1 MDAVPT
7 AAGQK
12 LQHSERPMGMSG
24 SNDSMTILEAADPR
38 NADELLLE
46 SLGYKQEM
54 KRDISLVST
63 FAIAFGC
70 CSILS
75 GLTPLWGSAMTSG
88 GSVAVIWGWI
98 TVSIFTFLVGLSLA
112 EICSAYPVTGGL
124 YIWVS
129 RLAPQEWV
137 PIMCWLTGWF
147 NWLGLTVAITSADLG
162 ISQYIASIIAINN
175 PDYNASV
182 YWQYGIFLVILLAHG
197 MINSMHIKYNGV
209 FNQASLWW
217 HIIGTLLIITVALA
231 LTPNKPSAKWVF
243 SFFEN
248 DTGFPDGYAFFIG
261 LLQCQYTLS
270 GYDSA
275 AHMSEETKGA
285 AKGAPFGI
293 LLSIGTAS
301 IVGLAFLLAVNFC
314 VQDFSRQIVNASITP
329 EMTQVF
335 LDGVG
340 YNWTIVFV
348 TIIMGAMFFSGSA
361 LTLGSSRMVFAFAR
375 DGAMPWSKYLY
386 RLNKWTHAPV
396 YAVWGNIIFAAIVGL
411 LYIIN
416 DTAFSAIVSVNTI
429 ASSLAYLI
437 PITLKFTVARNKFKR
452 GPFHLGPFSDV
463 INFIAIVWIIFT
475 SALFVCPTEAPVTAL
490 NMNYAIVVLS
500 FVIFL
505 SVSYY
510 MFSAK
515 RWFKGPKQISVEEQE
530 REKEL
535 ATLSGD
541 EKQKNNGY
549 LQPYSGSSD
558 EIPDS
563 PDNKN
568 FKGVEVEDADEDRS
582 FLDL

>member
-1 MDAVPT
+1 
-7 AAGQK
+7 
-12 LQHSERPMGMSG
+12 
-24 SNDSMTILEAADPR
+24 
-38 NADELLLE
+38 
-46 SLGYKQEM
+46 
-54 KRDISLVST
+54 
-63 FAIAFGC
+63 
-70 CSILS
+70 
-75 GLTPLWGSAMTSG
+75 
-88 GSVAVIWGWI
+88 
-98 TVSIFTFLVGLSLA
+98 
-112 EICSAYPVTGGL
+112 
-124 YIWVS
+124 
-129 RLAPQEWV
+129 
-137 PIMCWLTGWF
+137 
-147 NWLGLTVAITSADLG
+147 
-162 ISQYIASIIAINN
+162 
-175 PDYNASV
+175 
-182 YWQYGIFLVILLAHG
+182 
-197 MINSMHIKYNGV
+197 
-209 FNQASLWW
+209 
-217 HIIGTLLIITVALA
+217 
-231 LTPNKPSAKWVF
+231 
-243 SFFEN
+243 
-248 DTGFPDGYAFFIG
+248 
-261 LLQCQYTLS
+261 
-270 GYDSA
+270 
-275 AHMSEETKGA
+275 
-285 AKGAPFGI
+285 
-293 LLSIGTAS
+293 
-301 IVGLAFLLAVNFC
+301 
-314 VQDFSRQIVNASITP
+314 
-329 EMTQVF
+329 
-335 LDGVG
+335 
-340 YNWTIVFV
+340 
-348 TIIMGAMFFSGSA
+348 MGAMFFSGSA

-475 SALFVCPTEAPVTAL
+475 SALFVCPTEAPVTARKFL
-490 NMNYAIVVLS
+490 FHTYFVDVNVEYLTDLSFTSVNMNYAIVVLS

-510 MFSAK
+510 IFSAK

-535 ATLSGD
+535 ATFSGD